1 MGARLGGGSEGL
13 VANKW
18 LRDVDE
24 MLDEVRAA
32 QQRSYDEQRERKI
45 AEALR
50 KGLPRLI
57 LSLPN
62 GGEETIDLRLH

>member
-1 MGARLGGGSEGL
+1 M
-13 VANKW
+13 ANKW

-24 MLDEVRAA
+24 LLDEVRAA
-32 QQRSYDEQRERKI
+32 QQRSYDELRERKI

-50 KGLPRLI
+50 KGLRRLT